1 MSANNRR
8 IRRVIVELLWNY
20 GAMTKEAVADLLSKE
35 KNVRAIPSQHS
46 LSALLSKNSQIVSVG
61 SEKVENAVGAS
72 ASHLVYDIDRNLIRV
87 KEDIM
92 YTRSPTVMTPSE
104 RIRASKCSC
113 GKIRIMPENSNI
125 CLHCI
130 RTPKKS

>member
-61 SEKVENAVGAS
+61 SEKV
-72 ASHLVYDIDRNLIRV
+72 
-87 KEDIM
+87 
-92 YTRSPTVMTPSE
+92 
-104 RIRASKCSC
+104 
-113 GKIRIMPENSNI
+113 
-125 CLHCI
+125 
-130 RTPKKS
+130 